1 MKLTKATLRKLIKE
15 EIEEMQ
21 QEEATLSEEVALDGE
36 AVAEIKNLA
45 FKLYQATMNLPTSSR
60 GQAQM
65 DQDMRNLHRR

>member
-1 MKLTKATLRKLIKE
+1 MKLTKTRLRKLIKE

-36 AVAEIKNLA
+36 AVAEIKNLV
-45 FKLYQATMNLPTSSR
+45 FKLYQATMNLPTSAR

-65 DQDMRNLHRR
+65 DQDMKNLQRR

>member
-21 QEEATLSEEVALDGE
+21 QEEATLSEEVALDGGAIE
-36 AVAEIKNLA
+36 EIKNLA
-45 FKLYQATMNLPTSSR
+45 YKLYQATMNLPTSAR

-65 DQDMRNLHRR
+65 DQDMKNLHRR

>member
-45 FKLYQATMNLPTSSR
+45 FKLYQATMNLPTSAR

>member
-1 MKLTKATLRKLIKE
+1 MKLTKATLRELIKE

-36 AVAEIKNLA
+36 AVAEIKNLI
-45 FKLYQATMNLPTSSR
+45 FKLYQATMNLPTSAR

-65 DQDMRNLHRR
+65 DQDMKNLQRR